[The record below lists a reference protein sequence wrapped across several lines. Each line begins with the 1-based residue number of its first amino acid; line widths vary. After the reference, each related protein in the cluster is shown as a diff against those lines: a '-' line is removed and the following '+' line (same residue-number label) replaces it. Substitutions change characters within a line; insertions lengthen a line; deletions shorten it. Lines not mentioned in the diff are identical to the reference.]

1 MIYFEDLPLGIKT
14 DLGTYTFTED
24 DIIKFASRWD
34 PQPFHTDPA
43 AAQDSIFGGLVA
55 SGWHVC
61 AIWMKLM
68 VANRQRH
75 LEKMKQR
82 VAGGVSPGFRD
93 LKWLAPVR
101 PGDTLHY
108 YSTNTEKVELKSRP
122 AFGILRSHNEAIN
135 QDGVSVMT
143 FTGQGFMGRR
153 PKKG

>member
-43 AAQDSIFGGLVA
+43 AAQDS
-55 SGWHVC
+55 
-61 AIWMKLM
+61 
-68 VANRQRH
+68 

-122 AFGILRSHNEAIN
+122 AFGILRSFNEAIN